1 MYRLR
6 QKDLLMMIAAI
17 REPGHE
23 TRVAITPA
31 AVKHYIKLGFD
42 VMCEHNAGLLAGYSN
57 EQYELAG
64 ASIVRDRKSLLKQ
77 AQILVCVDEP
87 TPKELSGLQ
96 PNALLITHIES
107 DDSQKLIDWCCKH
120 LISLFSMNHVPR
132 ISRAQTIDSLSS
144 QANLAGYRA
153 VIEAVVHFHRAVP
166 MMMTAAGMIQPAKVL
181 ILGAGVAGLQA
192 IATAK
197 RLGAIVYAFDVRAA
211 AKEQVES
218 LNAEFIEVAQEIDSE
233 TASGYAKEVS
243 EDYRRLQSELIDH
256 YASLADIIICTA
268 LIPGKK
274 APVLLTKKSIE
285 GMKPGSIVVDLATS
299 RGGNCE
305 VSVQD
310 KITEHHGVTLIGYS
324 NMVGLVPTTASDLYA
339 NNIVNLL
346 NILTTTPLQLHFNR
360 DDDILKQALLCHDGQ
375 YLPFQS
381 LEHVNG

>member
-1 MYRLR
+1 M
-6 QKDLLMMIAAI
+6 
-17 REPGHE
+17 
-23 TRVAITPA
+23 
-31 AVKHYIKLGFD
+31 
-42 VMCEHNAGLLAGYSN
+42 
-57 EQYELAG
+57 
-64 ASIVRDRKSLLKQ
+64 
-77 AQILVCVDEP
+77 
-87 TPKELSGLQ
+87 
-96 PNALLITHIES
+96 
-107 DDSQKLIDWCCKH
+107 
-120 LISLFSMNHVPR
+120 
-132 ISRAQTIDSLSS
+132 
-144 QANLAGYRA
+144 
-153 VIEAVVHFHRAVP
+153 
-166 MMMTAAGMIQPAKVL
+166 
-181 ILGAGVAGLQA
+181 
-192 IATAK
+192 
-197 RLGAIVYAFDVRAA
+197 
-211 AKEQVES
+211 
-218 LNAEFIEVAQEIDSE
+218 
-233 TASGYAKEVS
+233 S